1 VGLRQSKKYPKEDLH
16 FMHASVRK
24 SLQLVTLSGALTL
37 ATAVEAQSPRADE
50 NSAPPK
56 VGDPA
61 PDFELVGLGGETVR
75 LSKVASHGP
84 VAVIVLRGYPGY
96 QCPICSRQV
105 RQFTERGKEFEAAGA
120 EVLMIYPGPAH
131 DLKQRAAEFAR
142 GRDLPKNF
150 HLLLDPDFEF
160 TNAWRLRWNAPR
172 ETAYP
177 SSFVVNRDGKV
188 RFAKI
193 SKSHGG
199 RATVS
204 EVLAALSEK

>member
-1 VGLRQSKKYPKEDLH
+1 
-16 FMHASVRK
+16 MHAPVRK
-24 SLQLVTLSGALTL
+24 SLQVVTLSAALTL
-37 ATAVEAQSPRADE
+37 ATAVQAQSPRTDE

-56 VGDPA
+56 VGDQA

-75 LSKVASHGP
+75 LSTAASHGP

-105 RQFTERGKEFEAAGA
+105 RQFTERGREFEAAGA
-120 EVLMIYPGPAH
+120 EVVMVYPGPAH

-142 GRDLPKNF
+142 GHDLPKNF
-150 HLLLDPDFEF
+150 HLLLDPDFQF

-177 SSFVVNRDGKV
+177 SSFVVDVNRKV

-199 RATVS
+199 RAAVN
-204 EVLAALSEK
+204 EVLAALSDK